1 LRPVTIAR
9 NYAEALFELAEKSGR
24 TEEYAGLIDAVAGG
38 IAAAP
43 SVQAVL
49 MSPKV
54 TKAQKSALLAEALKG
69 SAPKEFVQFL
79 QSVIRR
85 GRQGLFDLMSTEY
98 LALLD
103 LKLNRVRA
111 SVTTARP
118 ADEAL
123 RQKIAARLTDVMG
136 RQVLPHFIEDPGLL
150 GGVVVRV
157 GDRVF
162 DGSIKR
168 RMAML
173 RRALLAK

>member
-1 LRPVTIAR
+1 MRPVTIAR
-9 NYAEALFELAEKSGR
+9 NYAETLFALGEKSGR
-24 TEEYAGLIDAVAGG
+24 TEQFASLIDAVAGG

-69 SAPKEFVQFL
+69 SAPKEFVLFL

-85 GRQGLFDLMSTEY
+85 GRQGIFDLMASQY

-123 RQKIAARLTDVMG
+123 RQKIAARLTAVMG
-136 RQVLPHFIEDPGLL
+136 QQVLPNFAEDPGIL
-150 GGVVVRV
+150 GGVIVRV

-162 DGSIKR
+162 DGSVKR
-168 RMAML
+168 RMAVL
-173 RRALLAK
+173 RRALLAR

>member
-9 NYAEALFELAEKSGR
+9 NYAEALFALAEKSGR
-24 TEEYAGLIDAVAGG
+24 TEAYATLMDAVAGG

-54 TKAQKSALLAEALKG
+54 TKAQKSALLADALQG
-69 SAPKEFVQFL
+69 SAPKEFVLFL

-85 GRQGLFDLMSTEY
+85 GRQGLFDLMATEY
-98 LALLD
+98 LGLLD
-103 LKLNRVRA
+103 LKLERVRA

-123 RQKIAARLTDVMG
+123 RQKITARLTEVMG
-136 RQVLPHFIEDPGLL
+136 QQVLPHFVADPGIL
-150 GGVVVRV
+150 GGIVVRV

-162 DGSIKR
+162 DGSVKR
-168 RMAML
+168 RMAVL
-173 RRALLAK
+173 RRALLAR